1 MKIEW
6 DFEQDMMNCWHVVD
20 DIKQLAAMV
29 TDRNASRDNIANVL
43 LGLQVL
49 YNDRFTQLMDGFMF
63 VQNNIDTSWVESER
77 DRKDNTVTAEMID
90 QYIILKQEIKKQK
103 TIENPLDYQKED
115 LEYNEKLL
123 DACATVL
130 KHYMVQSDLPEELQ
144 SGYITEM
151 QMPASNNE

>member
-29 TDRNASRDNIANVL
+29 TDRNASTDNIAKVL

-77 DRKDNTVTAEMID
+77 ARKDNTVTAEMID
-90 QYIILKQEIKKQK
+90 QYSILKQEIKEQK
-103 TIENPLDYQKED
+103 TINNPKDYQKED
-115 LEYNEKLL
+115 LKYNEKFL
-123 DACATVL
+123 DAVETML
-130 KHYMVQSDLPEELQ
+130 KHYTVRSEWPEELKDAEN
-144 SGYITEM
+144 G
-151 QMPASNNE
+151 